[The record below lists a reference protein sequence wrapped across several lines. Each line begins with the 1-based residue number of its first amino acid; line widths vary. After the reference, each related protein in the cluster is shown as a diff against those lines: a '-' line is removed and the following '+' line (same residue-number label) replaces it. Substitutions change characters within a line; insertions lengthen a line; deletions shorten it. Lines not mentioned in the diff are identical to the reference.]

1 MAKNG
6 ASHFERKAAAVVKS
20 RGKIYYD
27 SLLTFF
33 LIIDVVFIVVIVGVD
48 IVGFHQLRFC
58 SDAVYLGSVAIQP
71 CLGQRQ
77 SLSHS
82 LVG

>member
-6 ASHFERKAAAVVKS
+6 ANHFERKAAAVVKS

-33 LIIDVVFIVVIVGVD
+33 PLITDVVFIIVILGVD
-48 IVGFHQLRFC
+48 IVW
-58 SDAVYLGSVAIQP
+58 
-71 CLGQRQ
+71 
-77 SLSHS
+77 LS
-82 LVG
+82 